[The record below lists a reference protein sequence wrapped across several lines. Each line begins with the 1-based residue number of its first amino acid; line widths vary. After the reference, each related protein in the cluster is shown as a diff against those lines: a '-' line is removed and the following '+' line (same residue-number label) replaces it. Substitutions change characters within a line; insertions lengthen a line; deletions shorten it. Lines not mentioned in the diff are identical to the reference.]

1 VASAWLTC
9 FGWAGLVAFKLTMVC
24 FIGVLAIFI
33 SLYRPRASGGV
44 LMFGCAVTAGV
55 VLYSFYLSH
64 LIANHTAE
72 LVAEAAAQQ
81 TLADASAQQQRREV
95 YRQFMERL
103 RGDLIAGRSS
113 LRHAVDDLERFEAT
127 RNPVWLSVYQHLYP
141 GLSRR
146 EYLALHVIYHTI
158 VPLNSQATQ
167 TKQLT
172 LHMRG
177 QYQETFGKPLPI
189 ELGRTEAPAVHI
201 AAKKE

>member
-1 VASAWLTC
+1 MSGVFRHHVSKLVLFSLLSGADLWMTWRLLRQGGGLIYECNPVASAWLTC
-9 FGWAGLVAFKLTMVC
+9 FGWAGLVAFKLAMVC

-113 LRHAVDDLERFEAT
+113 LRH
-127 RNPVWLSVYQHLYP
+127 
-141 GLSRR
+141 
-146 EYLALHVIYHTI
+146 
-158 VPLNSQATQ
+158 
-167 TKQLT
+167 
-172 LHMRG
+172 
-177 QYQETFGKPLPI
+177 
-189 ELGRTEAPAVHI
+189 
-201 AAKKE
+201 